1 MQELMQSLGD
11 DDPLGLRERLLIMYD
26 HPRCLRST
34 QLQDACRRI
43 PEPTLDGY
51 LAKHFW
57 QLHVAHTPG
66 HGVQGFLKD
75 LGYHWLHYSWSDEA
89 AQSFWDNFDERAG
102 EQESAYKADQQAAKR
117 AGKGKT
123 RRYRLAVPLH
133 NLAQACAHVDAA
145 NWSTVVPDSAAKA
158 SVLFSSY
165 MDEVFSKLDLHRQK
179 PPDPGPAPSPAPA
192 LQPRRDDLR
201 QILSLTSIDRVLENV
216 SVAHIQIMVIAVL
229 RSQRLPVLRH
239 TDILHLRPV
248 TPLNLAP
255 AVGQWAAARA
265 AKVMEL
271 LGLGTASVSNN
282 ATGVR
287 VIFFAKRP
295 QGDYAHAALQGVFA
309 ALQLDPGSKPLQEI
323 QACRKATQPEIVFSD
338 LNSESTAAS
347 IASALQAWQAAALAA
362 GA

>member
-1 MQELMQSLGD
+1 M
-11 DDPLGLRERLLIMYD
+11 
-26 HPRCLRST
+26 
-34 QLQDACRRI
+34 
-43 PEPTLDGY
+43 
-51 LAKHFW
+51 K
-57 QLHVAHTPG
+57 
-66 HGVQGFLKD
+66 
-75 LGYHWLHYSWSDEA
+75 
-89 AQSFWDNFDERAG
+89 
-102 EQESAYKADQQAAKR
+102 QESAYKADQQAAKR

-179 PPDPGPAPSPAPA
+179 PPDPGPAPSPPPA

-248 TPLNLAP
+248 TPLKLSASCRPNGQLPVLQRSWNCLGLAP
-255 AVGQWAAARA
+255 
-265 AKVMEL
+265 L
-271 LGLGTASVSNN
+271 SVSNN

-309 ALQLDPGSKPLQEI
+309 ALQLDPGADVWSKPLQEI

-338 LNSESTAAS
+338 LK
-347 IASALQAWQAAALAA
+347 Q
-362 GA
+362 